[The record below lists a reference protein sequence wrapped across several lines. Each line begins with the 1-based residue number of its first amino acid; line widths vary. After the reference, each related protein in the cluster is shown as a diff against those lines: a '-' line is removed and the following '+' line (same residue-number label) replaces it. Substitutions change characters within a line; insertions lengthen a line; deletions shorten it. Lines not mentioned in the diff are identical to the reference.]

1 MNVLRICI
9 IIHFQFGSETNLVTK
24 VFDLSRGMAPGH
36 DSVEP

>member
-1 MNVLRICI
+1 MNVLWICN

-24 VFDLSRGMAPGH
+24 VFDLSRRMAPGH